1 MEIRMLLLLDSRAVV
16 IITREEVN
24 TGLCSFTR
32 SVPVLKRLKAC
43 NAVSS
48 FEVPPVATRTK
59 RTVSV
64 SVWTF
69 VSPQG
74 GLVYPCGPLCPLRVD
89 LCIRVDLCVTSW
101 WTCASVWTCESGV
114 DLYIRVNQCIPYV
127 PVYPAWTCVSVW
139 TCVPG
144 VDTVCQCV
152 SVWIC
157 VSVRACVSDV
167 DLYMRVSVY
176 PVWTCVCVWTC
187 AST

>member
-1 MEIRMLLLLDSRAVV
+1 MLLLLDSRAVV

-59 RTVSV
+59 RTVSA

-89 LCIRVDLCVTSW
+89 LCIRVDLCVPSG
-101 WTCASVWTCESGV
+101 WTRVSVWTFVSPQGGLVYPCGPVCPLRV
-114 DLYIRVNQCIPYV
+114 DLRIRVDPCV
-127 PVYPAWTCVSVW
+127 PSGWTCVSVW
-139 TCVPG
+139 TF
-144 VDTVCQCV
+144 V
-152 SVWIC
+152 SPHGGLVHPC
-157 VSVRACVSDV
+157 GPVN
-167 DLYMRVSVY
+167 
-176 PVWTCVCVWTC
+176 PVWTCIYV
-187 AST
+187 